1 MFGHCDEI
9 RLLKFAR
16 QIVPFGAMA
25 VCAALSL
32 TLLAQQPVTAQQLP
46 PPTIS
51 PGAGVVSQP
60 TPIAPPPQVEPP
72 AEPAPAPAAPSEG
85 PGAFGTI
92 QKFFEDGAANVR
104 SHLRSAKTKF
114 DELGSD
120 AAANRKSFDEGA
132 AAAGKNA
139 VEATRSAVESV
150 AKLPAARVA
159 QGKERCELAANGAPD
174 CQTAAENL
182 CRKQGFAGGRS
193 LDFTSAEECPARV
206 YLSGRHSPGEC
217 KTVTFISRAMCQ

>member
-1 MFGHCDEI
+1 M
-9 RLLKFAR
+9 
-16 QIVPFGAMA
+16 
-25 VCAALSL
+25 
-32 TLLAQQPVTAQQLP
+32 
-46 PPTIS
+46 
-51 PGAGVVSQP
+51 SQP
-60 TPIAPPPQVEPP
+60 TPIAPPPQ
-72 AEPAPAPAAPSEG
+72 AEPVPAPAAPSEG

-104 SHLRSAKTKF
+104 SHWQSAKTKF

-150 AKLPAARVA
+150 TKLPAARVA

-174 CQTAAENL
+174 CQTAAESL
-182 CRKQGFAGGRS
+182 CKKQGFAGGKS

>member
-1 MFGHCDEI
+1 M
-9 RLLKFAR
+9 
-16 QIVPFGAMA
+16 Q
-25 VCAALSL
+25 
-32 TLLAQQPVTAQQLP
+32 
-46 PPTIS
+46 
-51 PGAGVVSQP
+51 
-60 TPIAPPPQVEPP
+60 
-72 AEPAPAPAAPSEG
+72 
-85 PGAFGTI
+85 
-92 QKFFEDGAANVR
+92 
-104 SHLRSAKTKF
+104 SAKTKF

-150 AKLPAARVA
+150 TKLPAARVA

-174 CQTAAENL
+174 CQAAAENL
-182 CRKQGFAGGRS
+182 CKKQGFASGKS

-206 YLSGRHSPGEC
+206 YLSGRQSPGEC

>member
-1 MFGHCDEI
+1 MFGLCDEI

-16 QIVPFGAMA
+16 SSAAAACA
-25 VCAALSL
+25 VLSL
-32 TLLAQQPVTAQQLP
+32 TLTLPVTAQQLP
-46 PPTIS
+46 PPATS
-51 PGAGVVSQP
+51 PGAGIVSQP
-60 TPIAPPPQVEPP
+60 TPIAPPPQ

-104 SHLRSAKTKF
+104 SHLQSAKTKF

-150 AKLPAARVA
+150 TKLPAARVA

-182 CRKQGFAGGRS
+182 CRKQGFGGGRS

-206 YLSGRHSPGEC
+206 YLSGRQSPGEC